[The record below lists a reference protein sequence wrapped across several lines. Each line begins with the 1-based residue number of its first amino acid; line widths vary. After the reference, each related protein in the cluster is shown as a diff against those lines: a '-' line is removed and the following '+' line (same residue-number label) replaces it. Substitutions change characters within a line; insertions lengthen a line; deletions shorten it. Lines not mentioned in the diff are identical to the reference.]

1 MSVEQPISFRR
12 ETLVQRHPVLAY
24 FVLTYAISWLG
35 ALLIAAPRL
44 MRGEAVPKMAGLL
57 MFPVMLLGPTT
68 AGFVLRYSSRHGG
81 PDARKGTRAVSFRVA
96 VRCRSWIHGS
106 TTGSEKRARRNSDIN
121 DARKNLLNVFPGLID
136 ADLVKFK
143 ADVKANAEV
152 VEVTF
157 H

>member
-68 AGFVLRYSSRHGG
+68 VALSS
-81 PDARKGTRAVSFRVA
+81 
-96 VRCRSWIHGS
+96 
-106 TTGSEKRARRNSDIN
+106 
-121 DARKNLLNVFPGLID
+121 PG
-136 ADLVKFK
+136 
-143 ADVKANAEV
+143 
-152 VEVTF
+152 
-157 H
+157 